1 MTWQARPDGR
11 PGTGAR
17 RTQTGSGG
25 NGGSSAFG
33 GSRLRAYWLSDPGK
47 VILIATVLAL
57 AIRLFTLTRSGFL
70 TGVTEYDDGVYIGGS
85 IRMTEGQLPY
95 LNFAFV
101 QPPGILELM
110 LPVALMAKVFSTVKA
125 LALARLLT
133 ALASTA
139 CIPLVGNLVR
149 YRGAVVTAV
158 ACGVLAVYPPDISTA
173 HTLLLEPWMN
183 LFCLIAINLA
193 FRRGHLARPVMLG
206 WAGVALGFAGTI
218 KFWAAAPA
226 LVLLVLC
233 ILLKTDRGRRV
244 RNYVLGLVVGFVVPT
259 APFLITAPVTFIRST
274 VFDQAAR
281 EGSAVRLRRQDGEP
295 HRAHRRLHRQ
305 RQAGA
310 QRGRA
315 LDVLGGRAGRI
326 GDSHSIGW
334 LPLLAA
340 FVLIV
345 ALVAGYARQGRR
357 LTPLEWLSLAT
368 AVIAAVA
375 VTAYSA
381 FFYHYADF
389 PAPWLALAL
398 GGAAGALAGHR
409 RWSMVAMR
417 VFAVLI
423 VLVTVLQ
430 IREMYP
436 LRRTGAE
443 ALAAQIP
450 VSACFVT
457 DMMSLAIA
465 ADRFANPPPGC
476 PDIIDSLA
484 ATLVLSNGVSVQGG
498 AQNMPPVVAQWKTGS
513 ARPTM
518 SCCRRRTP
526 PSGGSPG
533 PRGCGRGS
541 TRNSSRTAN
550 TRPPPASCTSAW
562 TTPRPPAL
570 PGRLDLLTSK
580 SKARSQSKAKGW
592 GWRLGADY
600 PQALL
605 RKAGG

>member
-1 MTWQARPDGR
+1 VSGNLSTPGDVASAPGR
-11 PGTGAR
+11 
-17 RTQTGSGG
+17 QTR
-25 NGGSSAFG
+25 NGGSADADGVRGKWQQSAFG

-47 VILIATVLAL
+47 VMLIATVLAL

-110 LPVALMAKVFSTVKA
+110 LPVALLAKVFSTVKA

-193 FRRGHLARPVMLG
+193 FRRGHLARPAMLG

-233 ILLKTDRGRRV
+233 VLLKTDRGRRV

-259 APFLITAPVTFIRST
+259 APFLVTAPVTFIRST
-274 VFDQAAR
+274 IFDQAAR
-281 EGSAVRLRRQDGEP
+281 EGSAVAFGVKMANLTGLIDVYTDSGRLM
-295 HRAHRRLHRQ
+295 LN
-305 RQAGA
+305 AGA
-310 QRGRA
+310 HSMFS
-315 LDVLGGRAGRI
+315 AGEEAGI
-326 GDSHSIGW
+326 GDSHSLGW

-345 ALVAGYARQGRR
+345 ALVVGYARQGRR

-368 AVIAAVA
+368 AVIATVA

-409 RWSMVAMR
+409 RWSMVAIR

-436 LRRTGAE
+436 LRRSGAQ

-450 VSACFVT
+450 ASACVIT
-457 DMMSLAIA
+457 DEASLTVA
-465 ADRFANPPPGC
+465 ADRFANLPAGC

-498 AQNMPPVVAQWKTGS
+498 AQDMPAVVAQWKTWLGKADYVLLS
-513 ARPTM
+513 PDHA
-518 SCCRRRTP
+518 SRRRIPWTAGLSAWFNVTFVKDGKPSPATGQLYRRVDYSP
-526 PSGGSPG
+526 PAGF
-533 PRGCGRGS
+533 
-541 TRNSSRTAN
+541 T
-550 TRPPPASCTSAW
+550 PPAS
-562 TTPRPPAL
+562 
-570 PGRLDLLTSK
+570 
-580 SKARSQSKAKGW
+580 
-592 GWRLGADY
+592 
-600 PQALL
+600 
-605 RKAGG
+605 

>member
-1 MTWQARPDGR
+1 MSGNLSTPGDVASAPGRQARNGRSEADGVR
-11 PGTGAR
+11 GKLQQSP
-17 RTQTGSGG
+17 
-25 NGGSSAFG
+25 FG

-47 VILIATVLAL
+47 VMLIATALAL
-57 AIRLFTLTRSGFL
+57 AIRLFTLSRSGFL

-110 LPVALMAKVFSTVKA
+110 LPVALLAKVFSTVKV

-158 ACGVLAVYPPDISTA
+158 ACGVLAVYPPDITTA

-206 WAGVALGFAGTI
+206 WAGVALGFAGAI

-233 ILLKTDRGRRV
+233 ILLKADRGRRV

-259 APFLITAPVTFIRST
+259 APFLVTAPVTFIRST
-274 VFDQAAR
+274 IFDQAAR
-281 EGSAVRLRRQDGEP
+281 EGSAVAFGVKMANLTGLIDVYSDTGKLMLNSGAHSMFAAGE
-295 HRAHRRLHRQ
+295 
-305 RQAGA
+305 QAG
-310 QRGRA
+310 
-315 LDVLGGRAGRI
+315 I

-334 LPLLAA
+334 LPILAA
-340 FVLIV
+340 V
-345 ALVAGYARQGRR
+345 ALIAALVVGYSRQGRR

-368 AVIAAVA
+368 AVIAALA
-375 VTAYSA
+375 VTGYSA

-409 RWSMVAMR
+409 RWSMVAVR

-430 IREMYP
+430 VREMYP
-436 LRRTGAE
+436 LRRTGAQT
-443 ALAAQIP
+443 LSHQIP
-450 VSACFVT
+450 AGACVVT
-457 DMMSLAIA
+457 DEASLTIA
-465 ADRFANPPPGC
+465 ADRFANLPPGC

-498 AQNMPPVVAQWKTGS
+498 AENMPSVVAQWKTWLGKADYVLLS
-513 ARPTM
+513 PGHA
-518 SCCRRRTP
+518 SQRRIPWTPALWAWFKAEFVNDGNYSPATGQLYQRVNYTP
-526 PSGGSPG
+526 PAGF
-533 PRGCGRGS
+533 
-541 TRNSSRTAN
+541 T
-550 TRPPPASCTSAW
+550 PPAS
-562 TTPRPPAL
+562 
-570 PGRLDLLTSK
+570 
-580 SKARSQSKAKGW
+580 
-592 GWRLGADY
+592 
-600 PQALL
+600 
-605 RKAGG
+605 

>member
-1 MTWQARPDGR
+1 LRQ
-11 PGTGAR
+11 
-17 RTQTGSGG
+17 
-25 NGGSSAFG
+25 SAFG

-47 VILIATVLAL
+47 VMLIATVLAL

-110 LPVALMAKVFSTVKA
+110 LPVALLAKVFSTVKV

-149 YRGAVVTAV
+149 YRGALVTAV
-158 ACGVLAVYPPDISTA
+158 ACGVLAVYPPDIATA

-193 FRRGHLARPVMLG
+193 FRRGHLARPVMIG
-206 WAGVALGFAGTI
+206 WAGVALGFAGAI

-233 ILLKTDRGRRV
+233 LLDKTDRGRRV

-259 APFLITAPVTFIRST
+259 LPFLATAPVAFLRST
-274 VFDQAAR
+274 IFDQAAR
-281 EGSAVRLRRQDGEP
+281 QGSAVAFGVKMANLTGLIDVYTDTGRLV
-295 HRAHRRLHRQ
+295 LN
-305 RQAGA
+305 AGA
-310 QRGRA
+310 HSMFA
-315 LDVLGGRAGRI
+315 AGEEAGI

-340 FVLIV
+340 AVLV
-345 ALVAGYARQGRR
+345 AALVVGYARQGRR

-368 AVIAAVA
+368 AVIAAIA
-375 VTAYSA
+375 VTGYSA

-409 RWSMVAMR
+409 RWTMIAIR

-430 IREMYP
+430 VREMYP
-436 LRRTGAE
+436 LHRSGAQ
-443 ALAAQIP
+443 ALAARIP
-450 VSACFVT
+450 TGACVVT
-457 DMMSLAIA
+457 DEASLTIA
-465 ADRFANPPPGC
+465 ADRFANLPPGC

-498 AQNMPPVVAQWKTGS
+498 AENMPAVVAQWKTWLS
-513 ARPTM
+513 KADYVLL
-518 SCCRRRTP
+518 
-526 PSGGSPG
+526 SPG
-533 PRGCGRGS
+533 H
-541 TRNSSRTAN
+541 
-550 TRPPPASCTSAW
+550 ASQRRIPW
-562 TTPRPPAL
+562 TTPLWTWFRKHYFLDGKYSPATGQLYRRADYTPPA
-570 PGRLDLLTSK
+570 P
-580 SKARSQSKAKGW
+580 
-592 GWRLGADY
+592 
-600 PQALL
+600 
-605 RKAGG
+605 

>member
-1 MTWQARPDGR
+1 M
-11 PGTGAR
+11 
-17 RTQTGSGG
+17 
-25 NGGSSAFG
+25 
-33 GSRLRAYWLSDPGK
+33 
-47 VILIATVLAL
+47 LIATVLAI
-57 AIRLFTLTRSGFL
+57 AIRLFTLTRPGFL
-70 TGVTEYDDGVYIGGS
+70 TGITEYDDGVYIGGS

-110 LPVALMAKVFSTVKA
+110 LPVALLVKVTSTVKA

-133 ALASTA
+133 ALASAA

-158 ACGVLAVYPPDISTA
+158 ACGVLAVYPPDIATA

-206 WAGVALGFAGTI
+206 WAGVALGFAGAI
-218 KFWAAAPA
+218 KFWAVAPA

-233 ILLKTDRGRRV
+233 VLLKTDRGRRV
-244 RNYVLGLVVGFVVPT
+244 RNYVFGLVVGFVVPT
-259 APFLITAPVTFIRST
+259 APFLATAPVTFIRST
-274 VFDQAAR
+274 IFDQAAR
-281 EGSAVRLRRQDGEP
+281 QGSAVAFGVKMANLTGLIDVYSNSGK
-295 HRAHRRLHRQ
+295 LMLN
-305 RQAGA
+305 AGA
-310 QRGRA
+310 NSMFA
-315 LDVLGGRAGRI
+315 AGEEAGI

-340 FVLIV
+340 VVLI
-345 ALVAGYARQGRR
+345 ALLVVGYARQGRR

-368 AVIAAVA
+368 AVIAAIA

-389 PAPWLALAL
+389 PAPWLALSL

-409 RWSMVAMR
+409 RWSKVAMQ

-423 VLVTVLQ
+423 VLVTVIQ
-430 IREMYP
+430 VREMYP
-436 LRRTGAE
+436 LHRSGAQ

-450 VSACFVT
+450 AGACFVT
-457 DMMSLAIA
+457 DEASIAIA
-465 ADRFANPPPGC
+465 ADRFANPPAGC

-498 AQNMPPVVAQWKTGS
+498 AQNMPAVVAQWKTWLGK
-513 ARPTM
+513 ADYVLL
-518 SCCRRRTP
+518 
-526 PSGGSPG
+526 SPDMPLSVASRG
-533 PRGCGRGS
+533 RRGCRPGS
-541 TRNSSRTAN
+541 TRRSSRTAAP
-550 TRPPPASCTSAW
+550 RPPPGSCTGAW
-562 TTPRPPAL
+562 TTPRRPTQRARL
-570 PGRLDLLTSK
+570 PSVQLYDCH
-580 SKARSQSKAKGW
+580 RSH
-592 GWRLGADY
+592 RT
-600 PQALL
+600 P
-605 RKAGG
+605 